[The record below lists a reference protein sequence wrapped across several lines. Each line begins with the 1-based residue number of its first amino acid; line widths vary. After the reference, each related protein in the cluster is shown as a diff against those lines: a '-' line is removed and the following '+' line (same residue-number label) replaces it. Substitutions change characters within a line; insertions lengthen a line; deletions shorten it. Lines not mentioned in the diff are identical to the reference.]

1 MKAFSLSLKGLWRD
15 LRAADVRALFVAL
28 ALAVAASTMI
38 GFFLDRL
45 DRGLTRQAGQLMGG
59 DLVLEQGDPFSEE
72 LRQTLRDAG
81 LTLSQQVD
89 LISMVS
95 RDDAFQP
102 ASLKVVDAAYPL
114 YGQVRV
120 DRGEGLERLAHG
132 PVPGSVWVAP
142 RLARLMELDIGDT
155 LAIGDSTLTVSGLI
169 EREPDQSA
177 GFSAFNPRVMM
188 HRNDLAA
195 TDLVQPGSRLEY
207 ELLAKGPPEAVARV
221 ESRLESLRDNGVEV
235 RDVREDRPR
244 LGGALD
250 RAQRYLSL
258 SGLAAVLL
266 AGVAVAMATRRYVDR
281 HLDTAALLRCFGASQ
296 RQLVTLFVL
305 QLAWLALAAAV
316 VGALLGLLG
325 QAGLLVILTNFL
337 PLELPPPG
345 PLPLLMGVLTALA
358 VLIGFA
364 GPTLLRL
371 KRVSALKVL
380 RRELDPVPMAGW
392 AVVVIASGVF
402 GALLW
407 LYSGDFTLSLG
418 LLIGGELA
426 LAALWLLG
434 HGLLSGLLRLVRG
447 VAGERRHGARH
458 AWRLGARQLA
468 RRRHASLGQL
478 LAFSVTFAAM
488 AIIALV
494 RGDLVTAW
502 ESQLPEDT
510 PNYFA
515 INIQP
520 AEREG
525 FREIVEGASDTRS
538 ALYPIV
544 RGRLVAIDGDAAEDA
559 VPAEQ
564 RDANVLR
571 RELNLTW
578 RETLPEGNRIVAGEW
593 FDADAPAEDDRPVP
607 ISMEQD
613 LAERLDVTLGE
624 VLRFDIGGET
634 VEGRVTSLRSLDWES
649 FRPNFFVIFPPGT
662 LERFSHS
669 YITAFHLEDERQTT
683 IGQLVSRYPG
693 VSLLNV
699 DAILEQVREL
709 LGQVTRAIE
718 LVLVFVLLAG
728 ISVLYAALTASR
740 PMRAHESAL
749 LRVFGAGDR
758 MIAQI
763 QGAEFALLGI
773 ASGLLGALLA
783 EAAALGVYL
792 MWFDLPPRLHWPL
805 WVVMPLGGGLL
816 IGGIGHL
823 LTRQVRRQA
832 PMESLRLLGET

>member
-1 MKAFSLSLKGLWRD
+1 MKALSLSLKGLWRD

-59 DLVLEQGDPFSEE
+59 DLVLEQSDPFSEE

-89 LISMVS
+89 LISMAS
-95 RDDAFQP
+95 RDNAFQP
-102 ASLKVVDAAYPL
+102 VSLKVVDAAYPL

-120 DRGEGLERLAHG
+120 ARGEGTETLDHG
-132 PVPGSVWVAP
+132 PAPGSVWVAP
-142 RLARLMELDIGDT
+142 RLARLMEFELGDVLRIGK
-155 LAIGDSTLTVSGLI
+155 STLTVSGLI

-188 HRNDLAA
+188 HRDDLAA

-207 ELLAKGPPEAVARV
+207 ELLAKGPPDAVARV
-221 ESRLESLRDNGVEV
+221 QSRLERLRDNGVEV

-296 RQLVTLFVL
+296 RQLATLFAL

-325 QAGLLVILTNFL
+325 QAGLLMILTNFL

-392 AVVVIASGVF
+392 AVVAIASGVF

-418 LLIGGELA
+418 LLVGGELA

-434 HGLLSGLLRLVRG
+434 HGLLSVLMRLVRG
-447 VAGERRHGARH
+447 AAGERRHGARH

-494 RGDLVTAW
+494 RGDLVSAW
-502 ESQLPEDT
+502 EAQLPENT

-520 AEREG
+520 DEREG
-525 FREIVEGASDTRS
+525 FREIVEDASDTRS
-538 ALYPIV
+538 DLYPIV
-544 RGRLVAIDGDAAEDA
+544 RGRLVTLNGKPAGAT
-559 VPAEQ
+559 VPAGQEAP
-564 RDANVLR
+564 DELR

-578 RETLPEGNRIVAGEW
+578 RDTLPEGNRIVAGEW
-593 FDADAPAEDDRPVP
+593 FDADTPAADGQPAP
-607 ISMEQD
+607 ISMEQG
-613 LAERLDVTLGE
+613 LAERLNVSLGDVLG
-624 VLRFDIGGET
+624 FDIGSEH
-634 VEGRVTSLRSLDWES
+634 VSGRVTSLRSLDWES
-649 FRPNFFVIFPPGT
+649 FRPNFFVIFPPGV

-669 YITAFHLEDERQTT
+669 YITSFHLEGDRQAT
-683 IGQLVSRYPG
+683 IGKLVSRYPG

-709 LGQVTRAIE
+709 LVQVTRAIE

-758 MIAQI
+758 MIARI

-783 EAAALGVYL
+783 ESAALGVYL

-805 WVVMPLGGGLL
+805 WVVMPVSGGLL

>member
-1 MKAFSLSLKGLWRD
+1 MKALSLSLKGLWRD

-59 DLVLEQGDPFSEE
+59 DLVLEQSDPFSEE
-72 LRQTLRDAG
+72 LRQALRDAG

-120 DRGEGLERLAHG
+120 DRGEGLEMLAHG
-132 PVPGSVWVAP
+132 PAPGSVWVAP
-142 RLARLMELDIGDT
+142 RLARLMELDIGDS
-155 LAIGDSTLTVSGLI
+155 LAIGDSTLIVSGLI

-188 HRNDLAA
+188 HRDDLAA

-207 ELLAKGPPEAVARV
+207 ELLAQGPPEAVARV
-221 ESRLESLRDNGVEV
+221 QSRLESLRDNGVEV

-296 RQLVTLFVL
+296 RQLVTLFAL

-325 QAGLLVILTNFL
+325 QAGLLMILTNFL

-525 FREIVEGASDTRS
+525 FRQIVEGASDTRS

-578 RETLPEGNRIVAGEW
+578 RETLPEGNRIVAGGW
-593 FDADAPAEDDRPVP
+593 FDAGAPAEDGRPVP
-607 ISMEQD
+607 ISMEQE

-669 YITAFHLEDERQTT
+669 YITAFHLEDERQTV
-683 IGQLVSRYPG
+683 IGKLVSRYPG

>member
-1 MKAFSLSLKGLWRD
+1 MKALSLSLKGLWRD

-59 DLVLEQGDPFSEE
+59 DLVLEQSDPFSEE

-120 DRGEGLERLAHG
+120 DRGEGLEMLAHG
-132 PVPGSVWVAP
+132 PAPGSVWVAP
-142 RLARLMELDIGDT
+142 RLARLMELDIGDS
-155 LAIGDSTLTVSGLI
+155 LAIGDSTLIVSGLI

-188 HRNDLAA
+188 HRDDLAA

-207 ELLAKGPPEAVARV
+207 ELLAQGPPEAVARV
-221 ESRLESLRDNGVEV
+221 QSRLESLRDNGVEV

-488 AIIALV
+488 AIIVLV

-593 FDADAPAEDDRPVP
+593 FDAGAPAEDGRPVP
-607 ISMEQD
+607 ISMEQE

-669 YITAFHLEDERQTT
+669 YITAFHLEDERQTV
-683 IGQLVSRYPG
+683 IGKLVSRYPG

-709 LGQVTRAIE
+709 LVQVTRAIE

>member
-1 MKAFSLSLKGLWRD
+1 MKALSLSLKGLWRD

-59 DLVLEQGDPFSEE
+59 DLVLEQSDPFSEE

-120 DRGEGLERLAHG
+120 DRGEGLEMLAHG
-132 PVPGSVWVAP
+132 PAPGSVWVAP
-142 RLARLMELDIGDT
+142 RLARLMELDIGDS
-155 LAIGDSTLTVSGLI
+155 LAIGDSTLIVSGLI

-188 HRNDLAA
+188 HRDDLAA

-207 ELLAKGPPEAVARV
+207 ELLAQGPPEAVARV
-221 ESRLESLRDNGVEV
+221 QSRLESLRDNGVEV

-296 RQLVTLFVL
+296 RQLVTLFAL

-593 FDADAPAEDDRPVP
+593 FDAGAPAEDGRPVP
-607 ISMEQD
+607 ISMEQE

-669 YITAFHLEDERQTT
+669 YITAFHLEDERQTV
-683 IGQLVSRYPG
+683 IGKLVSRYPG

>member
-1 MKAFSLSLKGLWRD
+1 MKALSLSLKGLWRD

-120 DRGEGLERLAHG
+120 ERGEGLEMLAHG
-132 PVPGSVWVAP
+132 PAPGSVWVAP
-142 RLARLMELDIGDT
+142 RLARLMELDIGDA

-188 HRNDLAA
+188 HRDDLAA

-207 ELLAKGPPEAVARV
+207 ELLAQGPPDAVARV
-221 ESRLESLRDNGVEV
+221 QSRLERLRDNGVEV

-296 RQLVTLFVL
+296 RQLVTLFAL

-447 VAGERRHGARH
+447 VAGDHRHGTRH

-488 AIIALV
+488 AIIALI

-525 FREIVEGASDTRS
+525 FRQIVEDASDTRS
-538 ALYPIV
+538 DLYPIV
-544 RGRLVAIDGDAAEDA
+544 RGRLVSINGKPADATVSAGQETPDK
-559 VPAEQ
+559 
-564 RDANVLR
+564 LR

-578 RETLPEGNRIVAGEW
+578 RETMPEGNRIVAGDW
-593 FDADAPAEDDRPVP
+593 FDADAPVEEGRPVP

-613 LAERLDVTLGE
+613 LAERLGVTLGE
-624 VLRFDIGGET
+624 VLRFDIGSER
-634 VEGRVTSLRSLDWES
+634 VSGRVTSLRSLDWES

-669 YITAFHLEDERQTT
+669 YITSFHLEGDRQAT
-683 IGQLVSRYPG
+683 IGKLVSRYPG

-728 ISVLYAALTASR
+728 LSVLYAALTASR

-749 LRVFGAGDR
+749 LRVFGASDR
-758 MIAQI
+758 MVAQI

-792 MWFDLPPRLHWPL
+792 VWFDLPPRLHWPL
-805 WVVMPLGGGLL
+805 WVVMPVGGGLL

>member
-1 MKAFSLSLKGLWRD
+1 MKALSLSLKGLWRD

-59 DLVLEQGDPFSEE
+59 DLVLEQSDPFSEE

-102 ASLKVVDAAYPL
+102 ASLKVVDADYPL

-120 DRGEGLERLAHG
+120 ERGEGLETLTHG
-132 PVPGSVWVAP
+132 PAPGSVWVAP
-142 RLARLMELDIGDT
+142 RLARLMELDIGDA

-188 HRNDLAA
+188 HRDDLAA

-207 ELLAKGPPEAVARV
+207 ELLAQGPPDAVARV
-221 ESRLESLRDNGVEV
+221 QSRLERLRDNGVEV

-296 RQLVTLFVL
+296 RQLVTLFAL

-380 RRELDPVPMAGW
+380 RRE
-392 AVVVIASGVF
+392 
-402 GALLW
+402 
-407 LYSGDFTLSLG
+407 
-418 LLIGGELA
+418 
-426 LAALWLLG
+426 
-434 HGLLSGLLRLVRG
+434 
-447 VAGERRHGARH
+447 
-458 AWRLGARQLA
+458 
-468 RRRHASLGQL
+468 
-478 LAFSVTFAAM
+478 
-488 AIIALV
+488 
-494 RGDLVTAW
+494 
-502 ESQLPEDT
+502 
-510 PNYFA
+510 
-515 INIQP
+515 
-520 AEREG
+520 
-525 FREIVEGASDTRS
+525 
-538 ALYPIV
+538 
-544 RGRLVAIDGDAAEDA
+544 
-559 VPAEQ
+559 
-564 RDANVLR
+564 
-571 RELNLTW
+571 
-578 RETLPEGNRIVAGEW
+578 
-593 FDADAPAEDDRPVP
+593 
-607 ISMEQD
+607 
-613 LAERLDVTLGE
+613 
-624 VLRFDIGGET
+624 
-634 VEGRVTSLRSLDWES
+634 
-649 FRPNFFVIFPPGT
+649 
-662 LERFSHS
+662 
-669 YITAFHLEDERQTT
+669 
-683 IGQLVSRYPG
+683 
-693 VSLLNV
+693 
-699 DAILEQVREL
+699 
-709 LGQVTRAIE
+709 
-718 LVLVFVLLAG
+718 
-728 ISVLYAALTASR
+728 
-740 PMRAHESAL
+740 
-749 LRVFGAGDR
+749 
-758 MIAQI
+758 
-763 QGAEFALLGI
+763 
-773 ASGLLGALLA
+773 
-783 EAAALGVYL
+783 
-792 MWFDLPPRLHWPL
+792 
-805 WVVMPLGGGLL
+805 
-816 IGGIGHL
+816 
-823 LTRQVRRQA
+823 
-832 PMESLRLLGET
+832 

>member
-1 MKAFSLSLKGLWRD
+1 MKAFSLSLKGLRRD

-28 ALAVAASTMI
+28 MLAVAASTMI

-59 DLVLEQGDPFSEE
+59 DLVLEQSDPFTKE

-89 LISMVS
+89 LVSMAS
-95 RDDAFQP
+95 RDNAFQP
-102 ASLKVVDAAYPL
+102 VSLKVVDPAYPL

-120 DRGEGLERLAHG
+120 ERGDGTETLAHG
-132 PVPGSVWVAP
+132 PDPGSVWVAP
-142 RLARLMELDIGDT
+142 RLARLMGFEIGDT
-155 LAIGDSTLTVSGLI
+155 LRIGESTFTVSGLV

-188 HRNDLAA
+188 HRDDLPA
-195 TDLVQPGSRLEY
+195 TGLVQPGSRLEY
-207 ELLAKGPPEAVARV
+207 ELLAKGPPDAVARV
-221 ESRLESLRDNGVEV
+221 QSRLDRLRDNGVEV

-296 RQLVTLFVL
+296 RQLSTLFSL
-305 QLAWLALAAAV
+305 QLMWLAVAASVA
-316 VGALLGLLG
+316 GALLGLAG
-325 QAGLLVILTNFL
+325 QAGLLAILTRFL

-345 PLPLLMGVLTALA
+345 PLPLLMGVFTALA
-358 VLIGFA
+358 ILVGFA
-364 GPTLLRL
+364 GPMLLRL
-371 KRVSALKVL
+371 KCVSALKVL
-380 RRELDPVPMAGW
+380 RRELDPMPVSGW
-392 AVVVIASGVF
+392 VVIGVASLVF

-407 LYSGDFTLSLG
+407 LYSGDFMLSLG
-418 LLIGGELA
+418 LLVGGELA
-426 LAALWLLG
+426 LALLWALG
-434 HGLLSGLLRLVRG
+434 HVLLTALLWLVRG
-447 VAGERRHGARH
+447 AAGDDRHGARH

-468 RRRHASLGQL
+468 RRRQASLGQL

-494 RGDLVTAW
+494 RGDLVSAW
-502 ESQLPEDT
+502 EAQLPENT

-520 AEREG
+520 DERDG
-525 FREIVEGASDTRS
+525 FREIVENASDTRS
-538 ALYPIV
+538 DLYPIV
-544 RGRLVAIDGDAAEDA
+544 RGRLVTINDQ
-559 VPAEQ
+559 PAEATVSADQ
-564 RDANVLR
+564 EAPDELR
-571 RELNLTW
+571 RALNLTW
-578 RETLPEGNRIVAGEW
+578 RATLPAGNRIVAGEW
-593 FDADAPAEDDRPVP
+593 FDADAPAGDDRPVP
-607 ISMEQD
+607 ISMEQG
-613 LAERLDVTLGE
+613 LAERLDVSLGD
-624 VLRFDIGGET
+624 VLGFDIGSEH
-634 VEGRVTSLRSLDWES
+634 VSGRVTSLRSLDWES
-649 FRPNFFVIFPPGT
+649 FRPNFFVIFPPGA

-669 YITAFHLEDERQTT
+669 YITSFHLENDRQAT
-683 IGQLVSRYPG
+683 IGKLVSRYPS

-709 LGQVTRAIE
+709 LAQVTRAIE

-728 ISVLYAALTASR
+728 VSVLYAALTASR
-740 PMRAHESAL
+740 PMRAHEGAL

-758 MIAQI
+758 MIARI

-792 MWFDLPPRLHWPL
+792 VWFDLPPRLHWPL
-805 WVVMPLGGGLL
+805 WIVLPVGGALL

-823 LTRQVRRQA
+823 LTRSVRRQA

>member
-120 DRGEGLERLAHG
+120 DRGEGLEMLAHG
-132 PVPGSVWVAP
+132 PAPGSVWVAP
-142 RLARLMELDIGDT
+142 RLARLMELDIGDS
-155 LAIGDSTLTVSGLI
+155 LAIGDSTLIVSGLI

-188 HRNDLAA
+188 HRDDLAA

-281 HLDTAALLRCFGASQ
+281 HLDTAALLRCF
-296 RQLVTLFVL
+296 
-305 QLAWLALAAAV
+305 
-316 VGALLGLLG
+316 
-325 QAGLLVILTNFL
+325 
-337 PLELPPPG
+337 
-345 PLPLLMGVLTALA
+345 
-358 VLIGFA
+358 
-364 GPTLLRL
+364 
-371 KRVSALKVL
+371 
-380 RRELDPVPMAGW
+380 
-392 AVVVIASGVF
+392 
-402 GALLW
+402 
-407 LYSGDFTLSLG
+407 
-418 LLIGGELA
+418 
-426 LAALWLLG
+426 
-434 HGLLSGLLRLVRG
+434 
-447 VAGERRHGARH
+447 
-458 AWRLGARQLA
+458 
-468 RRRHASLGQL
+468 
-478 LAFSVTFAAM
+478 
-488 AIIALV
+488 
-494 RGDLVTAW
+494 
-502 ESQLPEDT
+502 
-510 PNYFA
+510 
-515 INIQP
+515 
-520 AEREG
+520 
-525 FREIVEGASDTRS
+525 
-538 ALYPIV
+538 
-544 RGRLVAIDGDAAEDA
+544 
-559 VPAEQ
+559 
-564 RDANVLR
+564 
-571 RELNLTW
+571 
-578 RETLPEGNRIVAGEW
+578 
-593 FDADAPAEDDRPVP
+593 
-607 ISMEQD
+607 
-613 LAERLDVTLGE
+613 
-624 VLRFDIGGET
+624 
-634 VEGRVTSLRSLDWES
+634 
-649 FRPNFFVIFPPGT
+649 
-662 LERFSHS
+662 
-669 YITAFHLEDERQTT
+669 
-683 IGQLVSRYPG
+683 G

>member
-1 MKAFSLSLKGLWRD
+1 MWRD

-120 DRGEGLERLAHG
+120 DRGKGLERLAHG

-188 HRNDLAA
+188 HRDDLAA

-488 AIIALV
+488 AIIVLV

-593 FDADAPAEDDRPVP
+593 FDADAPAEDGRPVP
-607 ISMEQD
+607 ISMEQE

-649 FRPNFFVIFPPGT
+649 FRPNFFVIFPPRT

-669 YITAFHLEDERQTT
+669 YITAFHLEDERQTV
-683 IGQLVSRYPG
+683 IGKLVSRYPG